1 MPQLVDSV
9 GVDYAGM
16 KFAHGFRLR
25 ATNVVNHK
33 KMRYLLIPITFVIW
47 CALTFYGLL
56 LCLVGMSYVFSL
68 SWIWL
73 YFGYLF
79 LVGIVPAIL
88 IGIPLLFR
96 VVISKFYGINWFTC
110 LVHSSAGLLGA
121 VGFFIYYV
129 SNPPVVVI
137 GEDEVRMFYG
147 MWMLAPFKSIVIAF
161 PFLGIFASI
170 IWAFIVSPVYW
181 KLTGLDLTGD
191 ESESPPG

>member
-1 MPQLVDSV
+1 
-9 GVDYAGM
+9 
-16 KFAHGFRLR
+16 
-25 ATNVVNHK
+25 
-33 KMRYLLIPITFVIW
+33 MRYLLIPITFVIW

-56 LCLVGMSYVFSL
+56 FCLVGMSYVFSL

-73 YFGYLF
+73 IPGYLF
-79 LVGIVPAIL
+79 LVGIVIAIS
-88 IGIPLLFR
+88 IGIPILLR
-96 VVISKFYGINWFTC
+96 IAIPKFCGINWFAY
-110 LVHSSAGLLGA
+110 LVRSSAGLLGA

-137 GEDEVRMFYG
+137 GEDEVTMFYG

-170 IWAFIVSPVYW
+170 IWAIIVSPVYW

-191 ESESPPG
+191 DSESPPG